1 MGGKRTRISKK
12 DKIVLRTII
21 VNGNL
26 IVSGPHV
33 INDYYESG
41 EMDKTLA
48 VISHKSK
55 HDKLLICACVCR

>member
-41 EMDKTLA
+41 EMDKTLP

-55 HDKLLICACVCR
+55 HDKLLICVCK